1 MNAEGVHSW
10 RASGLAQAKAFGV
23 ARAAKFGK
31 KSKGASG
38 YELVFPAAGAG
49 AARSP
54 KRALTRVALPRSL
67 KAGAALV
74 QLHVGKDR
82 KDLLGKVLAR
92 FSRVRRDPLTVKAAP
107 AKPKR
112 APKAAKKSATA

>member
-1 MNAEGVHSW
+1 MPKPGS
-10 RASGLAQAKAFGV
+10 AS
-23 ARAAKFGK
+23 
-31 KSKGASG
+31 
-38 YELVFPAAGAG
+38 
-49 AARSP
+49 RSP

-112 APKAAKKSATA
+112 APKAAKKSATAKTAREGGAPPPSGREAC